1 MRYDGRTRRS
11 FGVRRS
17 AVAGAATV
25 DALPTALPVSDVNPP
40 TGRPSRR
47 FGGHSVS
54 RKEDCRMTTSIKRLP
69 RRMPAWAK
77 VITAVVL
84 VLVVLFAGLRLA
96 VLPGL
101 RDLFGTQTHDR
112 SGPALLK
119 SIQDMSRYDA
129 ASGNF
134 QVVVDLEKD
143 AKYLPDAIRGTRT
156 LYVGAGT
163 VEAYVDLGSLAKKD
177 VTVDSDRTTATLRL
191 PHAFLGKPALDTD
204 RSYAVSKQRGL
215 LDRLGDFFSDNPDS
229 EQAVQKL
236 AVKHIGE
243 AAKDSELTKRAEE
256 NTTGMLDGLLRS
268 LGFKEVSV
276 SYGA

>member
-1 MRYDGRTRRS
+1 
-11 FGVRRS
+11 
-17 AVAGAATV
+17 
-25 DALPTALPVSDVNPP
+25 
-40 TGRPSRR
+40 
-47 FGGHSVS
+47 
-54 RKEDCRMTTSIKRLP
+54 MTSSIKRLP
-69 RRMPAWAK
+69 KRMPAWAK

-101 RDLFGTQTHDR
+101 RDVFGTETHDR
-112 SGPALLK
+112 SGPALLE
-119 SIQDMSRYDA
+119 SLQDMSRYDA

-177 VTVDSDRTTATLRL
+177 VTVDADRTTATLRL
-191 PHAFLGKPALDTD
+191 PHAFLGKPALDPN

-236 AVKHIGE
+236 AVKHIGD

-268 LGFKEVSV
+268 LGFKEVTV
-276 SYGA
+276 RYDA

>member
-1 MRYDGRTRRS
+1 
-11 FGVRRS
+11 
-17 AVAGAATV
+17 
-25 DALPTALPVSDVNPP
+25 
-40 TGRPSRR
+40 
-47 FGGHSVS
+47 
-54 RKEDCRMTTSIKRLP
+54 MTTSIKRLP
-69 RRMPAWAK
+69 KRMPAWAK
-77 VITAVVL
+77 AITAVVL

-177 VTVDSDRTTATLRL
+177 VTVDADRTTATLRL
-191 PHAFLGKPALDTD
+191 PHAFLGKPALDPN

-236 AVKHIGE
+236 AVKHIGD

-268 LGFKEVSV
+268 LGFKEVTV